1 MGLQDDIA
9 YVSILLASIAF
20 GKVFRMIPPELSSD
34 GKRTFNARRYVS
46 TVAGLVI
53 CYLVSGVHT
62 IHLILQI
69 LGNIIILKCVPV
81 KKCHI
86 LSFIWC
92 FSYLTLFRLSA
103 RLGLPEPPP
112 HTNAIILILTLKMV
126 GLAFEVHD
134 SLGEADAQNGDLLD
148 PSVSDVFHYSL
159 GHIGL
164 ITGPYYKYQTWRGL
178 YNDSWNPAVSG
189 AEGCESSAL
198 KRAKNVPFYVV
209 MFLASGYLF
218 PLGVVQ
224 TPEWKENHGLLY
236 KLFYMMPVFFNFR
249 MRIYAG
255 FTLSECACIMAGLGA
270 YPQCSQPRPGQG
282 PTRPEKL
289 ESAKDEELKLINFET
304 VHNID
309 EWGSDFVP
317 SMREAL
323 RCWNMTVQ
331 HWLVFTVYKRFPIK
345 SLRTAMVMLVSSIWH
360 GVHPGYYLSLGSVP
374 LCLMVEDYY
383 RRIVRNKL
391 SEEGQRFYD
400 WVGWF
405 VRMRW
410 FDYLGM
416 GFLLLN
422 IDTTMDY
429 WSSVYYAGHV
439 SLVIFGVLG
448 MILVNPLMKI
458 IIKQDLKEE

>member
-1 MGLQDDIA
+1 
-9 YVSILLASIAF
+9 
-20 GKVFRMIPPELSSD
+20 MIW
-34 GKRTFNARRYVS
+34 FV
-46 TVAGLVI
+46 
-53 CYLVSGVHT
+53 VSGWHT
-62 IHLILQI
+62 IHLLLQI
-69 LGNIIILKCVPV
+69 AGTAIIVLFSDIR
-81 KKCHI
+81 KCHVY
-86 LSFIWC
+86 SFAWC
-92 FSYLTLFRLSA
+92 FAYLTFFRLSHM
-103 RLGLPEPPP
+103 LGLPSPPS
-112 HTNAIILILTLKMV
+112 HTNAIILILTLKLV

-134 SLGEADAQNGDLLD
+134 TFQKTETSKQVD
-148 PSVSDVFHYSL
+148 SDDNTEKEEVKPKSYGSIKPTFSGIIHYTL

-164 ITGPYYKYQTWRGL
+164 ITGPYYKYSVWEGL
-178 YNDSWNPAVSG
+178 YHDAWNPATKTSPTWGV
-189 AEGCESSAL
+189 CEQAAFQ
-198 KRAKNVPFYVV
+198 RAKYVPVYVV
-209 MFLASGYLF
+209 AFLLSGYFF
-218 PLGVVQ
+218 PLSEVNNI
-224 TPEWKENHGLLY
+224 EWQQNTGFWWKV
-236 KLFYMMPVFFNFR
+236 FYMMPIFFNFR

-255 FTLSECACIMAGLGA
+255 FTLSECACIMSGLGA
-270 YPQCSQPRPGQG
+270 YPVASDPRPGQG
-282 PTRPEKL
+282 PTKL
-289 ESAKDEELKLINFET
+289 ENLAESDHNTPINFET

-331 HWLVFTVYKRFPIK
+331 HWLVAVVYKRFPIK
-345 SLRTAMVMLVSSIWH
+345 KFRTAAVMLVSSIWH

-374 LCLMVEDYY
+374 LCLMVEDFY
-383 RRIVRNKL
+383 RKQFRDIL
-391 SEEGQRFYD
+391 SEKGQRFYD

-422 IDTTMDY
+422 IDTTIDY

-448 MILVNPLMKI
+448 MIVVNPLMKI

>member
-1 MGLQDDIA
+1 MGLLDDIT

-20 GKVFRMIPPELSSD
+20 GKVFRMIPPEIRSD
-34 GKRTFNARRYVS
+34 GTRTFNIRRYVS

-53 CYLVSGVHT
+53 CSLVSGVHT
-62 IHLILQI
+62 LHLVLQI
-69 LGNIIILKCVPV
+69 LGNMIILKSAPV
-81 KKCHI
+81 KKCHL

-92 FSYLTLFRLSA
+92 FSYLTFFRLSA

-126 GLAFEVHD
+126 GLAFEIHD
-134 SLGEADAQNGDLLD
+134 SHRKGDVLLNL
-148 PSVSDVFHYSL
+148 SVADVFHYSL

-178 YNDSWNPAVSG
+178 YTDSWNPAVSG
-189 AEGCESSAL
+189 AGGCESYAL
-198 KRAKNVPFYVV
+198 TRAKYVPFYVV
-209 MFLASGYLF
+209 MFLASGYFF

-224 TPEWKENHGLLY
+224 TVEWKESHGLLY
-236 KLFYMMPVFFNFR
+236 KLFYMIPVFFNFR

-270 YPQCSQPRPGQG
+270 YPECSQPRPGQG
-282 PTRPEKL
+282 PTRPEGL
-289 ESAKDEELKLINFET
+289 ESATNEELENVNFET

-317 SMREAL
+317 IMREAL

-345 SLRTAMVMLVSSIWH
+345 SLRTAMVMLVSSVWH

-383 RRIVRNKL
+383 RRILRNKL
-391 SEEGQRFYD
+391 SEKGQRMYD

-416 GFLLLN
+416 GFLLLS

-439 SLVIFGVLG
+439 SLVIFGLLG
-448 MILVNPLMKI
+448 AILVNP
-458 IIKQDLKEE
+458 IIKNIMGEDLKEN